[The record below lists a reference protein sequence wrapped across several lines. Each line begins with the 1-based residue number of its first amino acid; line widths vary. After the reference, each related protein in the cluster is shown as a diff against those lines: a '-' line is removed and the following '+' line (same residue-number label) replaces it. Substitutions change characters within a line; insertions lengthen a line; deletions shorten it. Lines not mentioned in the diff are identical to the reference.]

1 MPPRTYTKTF
11 LPLESNPEIF
21 TYLAHNLGLSSALKF
36 VEVYDLDVTPEE
48 EVLAYVLAFPTREG
62 YNEMI
67 DKRDS
72 GDFDGKEVEK
82 NEERKVLWL
91 RQTIHNACGLY
102 ALLHAA
108 CNGAARNYIKP
119 DSILETLVNIPS
131 SQQSSFLSSS
141 TDLET
146 LYSAAAN
153 AGDTA
158 TPEQDVEVDWHYT
171 CFVPDPDMR
180 ALLELDGD
188 RWGLLEHAILE
199 SDERDFSEK
208 AREVIKKEY
217 FGKAEGGGREGM
229 FSVLALVR
237 EDPAS

>member
-62 YNEMI
+62 YNEMV
-67 DKRDS
+67 DERDS
-72 GDFDGKEVEK
+72 GDFEGKEVEK

-108 CNGAARNYIKP
+108 CNGAARNYI
-119 DSILETLVNIPS
+119 STSAPS
-131 SQQSSFLSSS
+131 LPF
-141 TDLET
+141 
-146 LYSAAAN
+146 Y
-153 AGDTA
+153 
-158 TPEQDVEVDWHYT
+158 H
-171 CFVPDPDMR
+171 
-180 ALLELDGD
+180 
-188 RWGLLEHAILE
+188 
-199 SDERDFSEK
+199 
-208 AREVIKKEY
+208 
-217 FGKAEGGGREGM
+217 
-229 FSVLALVR
+229 
-237 EDPAS
+237 